1 MEVNSMPLWIIISYS
16 IITALCVFSVIKL
29 FKRGDIP
36 YAKEALSTY
45 IAYTIFFVAIWVF
58 HIAIPDY
65 VLFLTMLTI
74 LGACF
79 LGHYLGGYT
88 KSRTFDRYLHAFGSF
103 SFSMFTYCTLNH
115 FINTGSSKLF
125 QAMFIF
131 CAGNTLGVFFE
142 LLEMSHDISKKDEPK
157 TQKGLRDTDM
167 DMLFNLIGS
176 SVAAA
181 FSFFW
186 LLQ

>member
-1 MEVNSMPLWIIISYS
+1 MPLWIIISFS
-16 IITALCVFSVIKL
+16 IISALCIFSVIKL
-29 FKRGDIP
+29 FARGDIP
-36 YAKEALSTY
+36 YGKEALSTY
-45 IAYTIFFVAIWVF
+45 IFYTIYFVAIW
-58 HIAIPDY
+58 ISRITIPSY
-65 VLFLTMLTI
+65 ILLLSMLTI

-103 SFSMFTYCTLNH
+103 SFSLLTYCTLNN

-125 QAMFIF
+125 QSVFIF
-131 CAGNTLGVFFE
+131 CVGNTLGVFFE
-142 LLEMSHDISKKDEPK
+142 LMEMCHDISKKEEPK
-157 TQKGLRDTDM
+157 TQKGLRDTGM
-167 DMLFNLIGS
+167 DMIFNLIGS
-176 SVAAA
+176 SLAAI

>member
-1 MEVNSMPLWIIISYS
+1 MPLWIIITYS
-16 IITALCVFSVIKL
+16 IVTALCIFSVIKL
-29 FKRGDIP
+29 FARGDTP
-36 YAKEALSTY
+36 FAKEALSTY
-45 IAYTIFFVAIWVF
+45 IFYTIFFVAIWVF
-58 HIAIPDY
+58 RIEIPGY
-65 VLFLTMLTI
+65 ILLLAMLTI

-88 KSRTFDRYLHAFGSF
+88 KSRTFDQYLHAFGSF
-103 SFSMFTYCTLNH
+103 SFSLITYCTLDN
-115 FINTGSSKLF
+115 FIITGSSALF
-125 QAMFIF
+125 QAIFIF
-131 CAGNTLGVFFE
+131 CVGNTLGVFFE
-142 LLEMSHDISKKDEPK
+142 LMEMYHDVSKKDEPK

-176 SVAAA
+176 TLAAA

>member
-1 MEVNSMPLWIIISYS
+1 MPLWIIISYS
-16 IITALCVFSVIKL
+16 IITALCIFSVIKL
-29 FKRGDIP
+29 FARGDIP

-45 IAYTIFFVAIWVF
+45 IFYTIFFVAIWIF
-58 HIAIPDY
+58 QIEIPTY
-65 VLFLTMLTI
+65 ILLLTMLTI
-74 LGACF
+74 LFACF

-103 SFSMFTYCTLNH
+103 SFALVTYCTLDN
-115 FINTGSSKLF
+115 FISTGSSILF
-125 QAMFIF
+125 QAIFIF

-142 LLEMSHDISKKDEPK
+142 LIEMCHDVSKKDEPK

-167 DMLFNLIGS
+167 DMLCNLIGS
-176 SVAAA
+176 TLAAV